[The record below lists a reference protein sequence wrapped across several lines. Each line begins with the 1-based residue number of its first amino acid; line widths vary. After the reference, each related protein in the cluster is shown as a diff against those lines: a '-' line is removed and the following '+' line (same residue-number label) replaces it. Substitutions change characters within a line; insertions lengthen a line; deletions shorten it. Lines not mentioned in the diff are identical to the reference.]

1 MRSWFEP
8 RFGADLGG
16 VRVHLGAGAA
26 QAADGLAANA
36 YTIGSDIV
44 FGAGRYAPETAAGQR
59 LLAHELAHVVHHG
72 PASATIHRD
81 ANQGRQGGQP
91 SADAAMTARLEFAR
105 SVLSAAP
112 ELAGADRTTLGRIV
126 DAVPVYEAIRQRQAV
141 REQRRS
147 EVESIEYHERTNEMY
162 AASGYSTDPLDAGV
176 PPPAGVP
183 ASPEMFETFRQNVAT
198 ADASIEQLDY
208 DIAASIAEFGLSD
221 EATVIWL
228 VDVEFPAIWARRAK
242 VLADTR
248 LEVSREQV
256 LEQQRRYPA
265 DACTVDQGALRAADA
280 ELARL
285 DGERAQA
292 RDEQPR
298 LRDEREA
305 QLAQRRDMDSRRR
318 GAEEPGGLPGGVP
331 PSNEEWAAIDA
342 SIEQLDRRI
351 EANESAIVD
360 RDRAFLTAYA
370 THGRAHPALYMGGY
384 QPGMFAS
391 MDDGQLAAR
400 VGSWTQKLLDN
411 IARTRAN
418 IADDTIKVWDL
429 NDIPDQT
436 YDSLGVPRRSVLG
449 QSVDRFVANKRS
461 QRAWLDIAIAVL
473 EIAVVI
479 GVSIVATPL
488 AGAAVG
494 LAFSA
499 VHLGFDLAQVVREEA
514 AANTNV
520 HPELRDLSA
529 NDPDYLA
536 VILDIAGMVPD
547 IVVVARAL
555 RPAAAALRA
564 GGEAADFALAAEREV
579 GRDAA
584 RRLTET
590 AVRRWRLGSAA
601 ERIGRAQAWVRR
613 VLAAPAS
620 VIRDLT
626 DLAIE
631 RLRRLPGWMLERL
644 RMMNEAGM
652 RAALG
657 CASPCKVDL
666 EEIRR
671 FLTQMT
677 ERGAP
682 RGATLANTAD
692 IVAAL
697 PADVINVQL
706 ITAKLSKH
714 PSLRAAINASGM
726 TAEDFGALRRFTTAA
741 DLANPETAYETFTR
755 YLSMVAANR
764 AGSDVNELN
773 RIAAAMSAAQ
783 SRGPA
788 ASLKGSMFEAWAR
801 LHVSDFANTSGFERL
816 TTNVG
821 GRPLIADRWI
831 PSRGEVWDFKHYTS
845 TRSGDLV
852 RTDQAGRYV
861 QLIGQQVDG
870 HTVSSINYVFPSLE
884 VALANRRRLVSRGL
898 EAIQVHYVGANNA
911 LVLVP

>member
-1 MRSWFEP
+1 
-8 RFGADLGG
+8 
-16 VRVHLGAGAA
+16 
-26 QAADGLAANA
+26 
-36 YTIGSDIV
+36 
-44 FGAGRYAPETAAGQR
+44 
-59 LLAHELAHVVHHG
+59 
-72 PASATIHRD
+72 
-81 ANQGRQGGQP
+81 
-91 SADAAMTARLEFAR
+91 MTARLEFAQ

-112 ELAGADRTTLGRIV
+112 ELAGADRTTLGQIV
-126 DAVPVYEAIRQRQAV
+126 DAVPIYEAIR
-141 REQRRS
+141 RRNVLRAES
-147 EVESIEYHERTNEMY
+147 RTHRESIAYHERTNEMLVGSR
-162 AASGYSTDPLDAGV
+162 SGSEPADAGV
-176 PPPAGVP
+176 PPIAGVP
-183 ASPEMFETFRQNVAT
+183 AGPEIFESLRHEIAT
-198 ADASIEQLDY
+198 ADAAIEQLDY
-208 DIAASIAEFGLSD
+208 DISASIAEFGLVG
-221 EATVIWL
+221 EALVIRL
-228 VDVEFPAIWARRAK
+228 VEVEFPAIWVRRAK

-248 LEVSREQV
+248 LDVSRRQV
-256 LEQQRRYPA
+256 LEQQRRYPP

-298 LRDEREA
+298 LRDERER
-305 QLAQRRDMDSRRR
+305 QLAHRRDMDSRRR

-331 PSNEEWAAIDA
+331 PSNEDWVEIDA
-342 SIEQLDRRI
+342 QVAQLDRRI
-351 EANESAIVD
+351 EANEAAVVQ
-360 RDRAFLTAYA
+360 RDRAFITAYA
-370 THGRAHPALYMGGY
+370 NHGRAHPALYMGGY
-384 QPGMFAS
+384 RPGMFVG
-391 MDDGQLAAR
+391 MDDRQLAAA
-400 VGSWTQKLLDN
+400 VGAWTQKLLND
-411 IARTRAN
+411 IARTREN

-429 NDIPDQT
+429 NDIPGQT
-436 YDSLGVPRRSVLG
+436 YESLGVPRQSVLG
-449 QSVDRFVANKRS
+449 QAVDRFVTDKRS
-461 QRAWLDIAIAVL
+461 ERAWLDIALAVL
-473 EIAVVI
+473 EVAIVI

-499 VHLGFDLAQVVREEA
+499 IHLGFDLAQVVREEA

-555 RPAAAALRA
+555 RPAAVALRA
-564 GGEAADFALAAEREV
+564 GGDAADFALAAERQV
-579 GRDAA
+579 GREAG

-590 AVRRWRLGSAA
+590 AVRRWRLGSAV
-601 ERIGRAQAWVRR
+601 ERIGRAHAWVRR

-620 VIRDLT
+620 VLTDLT
-626 DLAIE
+626 ELAIE
-631 RLRRLPGWMLERL
+631 RLRRLPSWMLERL

-677 ERGAP
+677 EDGAQ
-682 RGATLANTAD
+682 RGATLASTTD
-692 IVAAL
+692 IIAAL

-714 PSLRAAINASGM
+714 PSLRAAISASGM
-726 TAEDFGALRRFTTAA
+726 TAEDFGALRRFTTPA

-773 RIAAAMSAAQ
+773 RIAATMTAAQ

-801 LHVSDFANTSGFERL
+801 IHISDFANTSGFERL
-816 TTNVG
+816 TTSVG
-821 GRPLIADRWI
+821 GRPLTADRWI
-831 PSRGEVWDFKHYTS
+831 PTRGEVWDFKHYTS

-852 RTDQAGRYV
+852 RTDQAGRYL
-861 QLIGQQVDG
+861 QLVGQQADG
-870 HTVSSINYVFPSLE
+870 YTVRSINYVFPSLE